1 MTKVINGARYDTD
14 RAHRLA
20 RWERDTN
27 DSADHM
33 TETLYRTKAGKFF
46 IHGEGG
52 PNTRYASR
60 SGGSGEKIVPL
71 TESDAREW
79 AEFRLD
85 AKERARIASMIVG
98 VTDTVRVKI
107 SADISVDVKARIDQ
121 IRADVGLRTV
131 ADVIEAAVMAY
142 KPEDN

>member
-1 MTKVINGARYDTD
+1 MTKVVNGARYDTD

-71 TESDAREW
+71 TDSDAREW
-79 AEFRLD
+79 AEIRLD
-85 AKERARIASMIVG
+85 TKERARVASVI
-98 VTDTVRVKI
+98 DDVRIKI
-107 SADISVDVKARIDQ
+107 SADVSAVVKARIDQ
-121 IRADVGLRTV
+121 IKADAGLRSVT
-131 ADVIEAAVMAY
+131 DVIEAAVMAY

>member
-14 RAHRLA
+14 RARMLA
-20 RWERDTN
+20 KWERDTN

-33 TETLYRTKAGKFF
+33 TETMYRTKAGKFF

-71 TESDAREW
+71 TDSDAREW
-79 AEFRLD
+79 AEIRLD
-85 AKERARIASMIVG
+85 TKERARVASVI
-98 VTDTVRVKI
+98 DDVRIKI
-107 SADISVDVKARIDQ
+107 SADVSAVVKARIDQ
-121 IRADVGLRTV
+121 IKADAGLRSVT
-131 ADVIEAAVMAY
+131 DVIEAAVMAY

>member
-71 TESDAREW
+71 TDSDAREW
-79 AEFRLD
+79 AEIRLD
-85 AKERARIASMIVG
+85 TKERARVASVI
-98 VTDTVRVKI
+98 DDVRIKI
-107 SADISVDVKARIDQ
+107 SADVSAVVKARIDQ
-121 IRADVGLRTV
+121 IKADAGLRSVT
-131 ADVIEAAVMAY
+131 DVIEAAVMAY